1 MMTSKTLNI
10 LIIGDRFVT
19 HELFQR
25 AIEKQLAN
33 IHRQADYTI
42 IETEWPDDPLKDVE
56 EVHEAVGDVDAM
68 VGVLHDVDIIVT
80 DYGAVTKRMI
90 EAAPR
95 LKLIAV
101 ARGGP
106 VSVNVES
113 AKARGVQVV
122 NLPGRNSQAVAEF
135 TLGLMLC
142 QMKRITE
149 CHADMKRGIWRGDFY
164 RFEKAPQEL
173 NGLMV
178 GLVGFGSV
186 GKLLAPMLRA
196 FGMRIVAHDPF
207 VPANVLER
215 EKVIAVDFDT
225 LLSGSDVV
233 SLHARLTPQN
243 AGMMGEKQFRAM
255 KTSSHLINTARG
267 GLVDHRA
274 LYRALKERWIA
285 GAALDIYD
293 TEPIDAHHP
302 LLEFGNV
309 TFTPHIA
316 GSSRETA
323 SRSADLLAQKISEFV
338 TNEPRKSRSA
348 PEPAEGRG

>member
-1 MMTSKTLNI
+1 MSNDVLNI

-19 HELFQR
+19 YQLFR
-25 AIEKQLAN
+25 NAIEKELASVN
-33 IHRQADYTI
+33 RQANYKV

-68 VGVLHDVDIIVT
+68 VSLLSDVDIIVT

-90 EAAPR
+90 ESAPR

-106 VSVNVES
+106 VSVNT
-113 AKARGVQVV
+113 KAAQERAIPVV
-122 NLPGRNSQAVAEF
+122 NLPGRNSRAVAEF
-135 TLGLMLC
+135 TVGLMFC

-149 CHADMKRGIWRGDFY
+149 CHADMKRGVWRGDFY

-173 NGLMV
+173 PGLTA

-186 GKLLAPMLRA
+186 GKLLAPMLLA
-196 FGMRIVAHDPF
+196 LGMRVLAYDPF
-207 VPANVLER
+207 VNANNLEKF
-215 EKVIAVDFDT
+215 KVTAVDLAT
-225 LLSGSDVV
+225 LLAQSDIV

-243 AGMMGEKQFRAM
+243 AAMMGERQFRAM
-255 KTSSHLINTARG
+255 KKSAHLVNTARG
-267 GLVDHRA
+267 GLVDHAA
-274 LYRALKERWIA
+274 LYRALKEEWIA

-293 TEPIDAHHP
+293 AEPIDLQHP
-302 LLEFGNV
+302 LFELNNV

-316 GSSRETA
+316 GASRETA
-323 SRSADLLAQKISEFV
+323 IRSADLLAQQIVQFLHM
-338 TNEPRKSRSA
+338 
-348 PEPAEGRG
+348 EG

>member
-1 MMTSKTLNI
+1 MTSKTLNI

-68 VGVLHDVDIIVT
+68 VSVLHDVDIIVT

-293 TEPIDAHHP
+293 TEPIDAHYP